1 MTLFDNEEGT
11 RLLSPSPDVRLNS
24 RGNLNT
30 NHPLSY
36 FNYLISIVSIMRGL
50 TCLVKIII

>member
-1 MTLFDNEEGT
+1 MSLFDNEEGT

-24 RGNLNT
+24 QGYLNT
-30 NHPLSY
+30 NHSLSY

>member
-24 RGNLNT
+24 RGYLNT
-30 NHPLSY
+30 NHSLSY
-36 FNYLISIVSIMRGL
+36 LNCKYNERPNMFGENNHLML
-50 TCLVKIII
+50 T

>member
-24 RGNLNT
+24 RGYLNT

-36 FNYLISIVSIMRGL
+36 FNYLISIVSIMRGA